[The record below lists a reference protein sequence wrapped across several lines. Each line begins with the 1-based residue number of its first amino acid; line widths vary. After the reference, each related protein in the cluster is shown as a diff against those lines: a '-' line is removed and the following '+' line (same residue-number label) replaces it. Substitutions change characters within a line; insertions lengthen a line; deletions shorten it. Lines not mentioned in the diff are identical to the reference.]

1 MNFQQ
6 VEKLKGLIQKSPILT
21 PAERDEWLLLL
32 DLMNDKQLLE
42 LEKILTGAKPAPSPV
57 AAPPISQPLV
67 AKFPP
72 RPAMAAATEQPVYLG
87 HIINMPKI
95 SSLEE
100 SGKLPAA
107 GIAQEADKAKGFLAR
122 LKLIL
127 GEKELPPGHEEA
139 AKELELTPG
148 KATPPRGTPKIP
160 SGFLGNSRPRPPL
173 VRGGTEGQIKHP
185 PVVPHPPRLR
195 ESETGPKPKTVLPS
209 IKQVPQVSK
218 PQPMASIQN
227 LYPHLKV
234 GPQPISGK
242 PIVQRQPESA
252 KELPAK
258 LADILAQSKSFPAK
272 VPAAAPPAAASKPA
286 QDFEN
291 FAGFKTPLQPAAKL
305 AEEFEAKGLE
315 KLPSFKGAFAAAQL
329 KSELKETKEVKESK
343 ESRPQTLKDLMA
355 LTPAKFSESND
366 SLIASLKQ
374 LVKDFGFYE
383 VIFNL
388 EKSPLF
394 QAYLETGLNILS
406 GKAGFDSQA
415 EPVDKRF
422 LSRAQFEQF
431 VDFLRKIQAG

>member
-1 MNFQQ
+1 MTS
-6 VEKLKGLIQKSPILT
+6 LIKTSPILSVS
-21 PAERDEWLLLL
+21 ERDEWLLLL

-107 GIAQEADKAKGFLAR
+107 GTAQETDKAKGFLAR
-122 LKLIL
+122 LKSIL

-173 VRGGTEGQIKHP
+173 VRGGMEVGAPLSKGGMEGQIKYP
-185 PVVPHPPRLR
+185 PVVPHPTPR
-195 ESETGPKPKTVLPS
+195 TVPP
-209 IKQVPQVSK
+209 IKQVHEVSK
-218 PQPMASIQN
+218 PQPMAGIQN
-227 LYPHLKV
+227 LYPHLQV
-234 GPQPISGK
+234 GQEPAIGK
-242 PIVQRQPESA
+242 PILKFQPESA

-258 LADILAQSKSFPAK
+258 LADILAQSKSFSAK
-272 VPAAAPPAAASKPA
+272 VPVAAPPVAASKPA

-291 FAGFKTPLQPAAKL
+291 FAGFKTSLKPPAKPG
-305 AEEFEAKGLE
+305 EEFEAKGLE

-329 KSELKETKEVKESK
+329 KSEARETKEVKESK
-343 ESRPQTLKDLMA
+343 DSRPPTLKDLMA
-355 LTPAKFSESND
+355 LTPAKFSENNN
-366 SLIASLKQ
+366 SLIVSIKQ
-374 LVKDFGFYE
+374 LVKNFGFYE

-394 QAYLETGLNILS
+394 QAYLETGLNILN
-406 GKAGFDSQA
+406 GKANFESAGQPA
-415 EPVDKRF
+415 DKKF